1 VTPQPFEVLIFMVSL
16 ILPIVFFYL
25 LVLTYSIASMLLSV
39 SGWIL
44 KQWQGKRNIEG
55 KAMGEMADKRTDDLK
70 EVMFNILVFI
80 IFFFVSPF
88 VVFYMVG
95 VIN

>member
-1 VTPQPFEVLIFMVSL
+1 MVSL
-16 ILPIVFFYL
+16 IAPIVFFYI
-25 LVLTYSIASMLLSV
+25 LVLTYPLVSMLLSV

-44 KQWQGKRNIEG
+44 KQWQGKRNIKG
-55 KAMGEMADKRTDDLK
+55 KTKGEMTDKRTDDLK

>member
-1 VTPQPFEVLIFMVSL
+1 MVSL
-16 ILPIVFFYL
+16 IVPIVFFYI
-25 LVLTYSIASMLLSV
+25 LVLTYSLASMLLSV

-44 KQWQGKRNIEG
+44 KQWQGERNSKG
-55 KAMGEMADKRTDDLK
+55 KAMGEMTDKRTDDLK

-88 VVFYMVG
+88 VVFYLVG